1 MQRRNYDHSW
11 REKKLI
17 ETAQMSA
24 QVLDLLDK
32 DFKSIVLNMPKELKE
47 TTDRELKRPGE

>member
-1 MQRRNYDHSW
+1 M
-11 REKKLI
+11 EGKKKLI

-47 TTDRELKRPGE
+47 TTDREPKKPGE